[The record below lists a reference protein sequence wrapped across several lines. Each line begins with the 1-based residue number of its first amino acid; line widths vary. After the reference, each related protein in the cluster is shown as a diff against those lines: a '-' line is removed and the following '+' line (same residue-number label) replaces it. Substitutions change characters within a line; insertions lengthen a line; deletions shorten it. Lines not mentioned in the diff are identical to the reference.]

1 MSILQTDGI
10 QFSNG
15 TVVESKYFVM
25 PQYNGGT
32 PHEVFFYQAS
42 APTGW
47 TKSTSQ
53 NNKALRVVTGNGRGT
68 GGTSNFTTIFNST
81 NSVVLLGTFNGSIG
95 NTTLTL
101 QQLPAHSHGAGSAFT
116 ARSSAGSSPFR
127 TTNRQPRGYAVRGT
141 RRVQINNR
149 VQVNNRQPRR
159 VRQPRNQRV
168 ALRQRREFRVRQPRN
183 FRSRNPLR
191 SRFPFRQPRSYNVR
205 LEARQRRQFSFRRIY
220 ARSRLQLRQPRV
232 IRVANPQR
240 RRVEIVPSRF
250 RQRRGAR
257 RRRVKV
263 GAFRQRRQR
272 FVDANQRVASSR
284 QRRALRT
291 VSPVRSR
298 FPFRQPRSYN
308 ARVALR
314 QRRSFRQR
322 RNVPYRVRYPARS
335 RFPFRQPR
343 SYRVE
348 VNQRV
353 PFTSRQP
360 RTYRTP
366 QRYPFVVNN
375 RITQRTLTPGGTI
388 RGANT
393 QGPATSSS
401 GGGQAH
407 NHTFFGDFFGTSQ
420 SLSLRLQ
427 YIDIILCRFN

>member
-53 NNKALRVVTGNGRGT
+53 DNKALRVVTGNGRGT

-81 NSVVLLGTFNGSIG
+81 NSVGLSGTFGGSVG

-101 QQLPAHSHGAGSAFT
+101 QQLPVHSHGGGSAFT
-116 ARSSAGSSPFR
+116 ATTSAGSSPFR
-127 TTNRQPRGYAVRGT
+127 TTNRQPRGYALRGT

-168 ALRQRREFRVRQPRN
+168 ALRQRREFRVRQPRS
-183 FRSRNPLR
+183 FRSR
-191 SRFPFRQPRSYNVR
+191 F
-205 LEARQRRQFSFRRIY
+205 
-220 ARSRLQLRQPRV
+220 
-232 IRVANPQR
+232 
-240 RRVEIVPSRF
+240 
-250 RQRRGAR
+250 
-257 RRRVKV
+257 
-263 GAFRQRRQR
+263 
-272 FVDANQRVASSR
+272 
-284 QRRALRT
+284 
-291 VSPVRSR
+291 PVRSR

-308 ARVALR
+308 ARVPVRSRRPFSVRVTGGRSRRPFSSAVRARQPDGIRRRVQFAGRRYRFWSIRFPTPSPAGFRVRFTVRIRVPRRQPQRQRRSGRTNQPRRQRRQFRQPRSYNSRVALR

-322 RNVPYRVRYPARS
+322 RNVPFRVRYSARS

-343 SYRVE
+343 SVRVQ

-360 RTYRTP
+360 RTYRSP
-366 QRYPFVVNN
+366 QRYPYVVNN
-375 RITQRTLTPGGTI
+375 RITQRVLTPGGSI
-388 RGANT
+388 RGTNT
-393 QGPATSSS
+393 QGPSTSSI
-401 GGGQAH
+401 GGGQHH
-407 NHTFFGDFFGTSQ
+407 NHGFTGSSFTSSQ
-420 SLSLRLQ
+420 PLSLRLQ

>member
-53 NNKALRVVTGNGRGT
+53 DNKALRVVTGNGRGT
-68 GGTSNFTTIFNST
+68 GGTSNFTTIFNRT
-81 NSVVLLGTFNGSIG
+81 NSVGLSGTFGGSVG

-101 QQLPAHSHGAGSAFT
+101 QQLPAHSHGGGSAFT
-116 ARSSAGSSPFR
+116 ATTSAGSSPFR
-127 TTNRQPRGYAVRGT
+127 TTNRQPRGYALRGT

-168 ALRQRREFRVRQPRN
+168 ALRQRREVRVRQPRN
-183 FRSRNPLR
+183 FRSRRPLR
-191 SRFPFRQPRSYNVR
+191 SRFPFRQPRQVNTRVSGRSRNPFAVR
-205 LEARQRRQFSFRRIY
+205 VDGGRSRRPLRVPQRRSSFTSQRRRRQWPGRRYPYWNLRLPTPNPSGIRIRLRQPVRRPGFTSQRQRRSVRTN
-220 ARSRLQLRQPRV
+220 QPR
-232 IRVANPQR
+232 
-240 RRVEIVPSRF
+240 
-250 RQRRGAR
+250 RQRRE
-257 RRRVKV
+257 
-263 GAFRQRRQR
+263 
-272 FVDANQRVASSR
+272 
-284 QRRALRT
+284 
-291 VSPVRSR
+291 
-298 FPFRQPRSYN
+298 FRQPRSYN
-308 ARVALR
+308 SRVALR

-322 RNVPYRVRYPARS
+322 RNVPFRVRYSARS

-343 SYRVE
+343 SVRVQ

-360 RTYRTP
+360 RTYRSP
-366 QRYPFVVNN
+366 QRYPYVVNN
-375 RITQRTLTPGGTI
+375 RITQRVLTPGGSI
-388 RGANT
+388 RGTNT
-393 QGPATSSS
+393 QGPSTSSI
-401 GGGQAH
+401 GGGQHH
-407 NHTFFGDFFGTSQ
+407 NHGFTGSSFTSSQ
-420 SLSLRLQ
+420 PLSLRLQ